1 MPRSTSLPRRGP
13 DLVGAAP
20 VDLET
25 ATDELYALSPDEF
38 IERRKQLVAE
48 ARAAKDRDLATQIGK
63 LRRPTRSA
71 WLINLLARQEPDD
84 VTTLLELGTAL
95 QEAQQRMAG
104 DELRQLSAQRRK
116 TVDALARR
124 AVELGREQGYSAPDG
139 ATQEVGQT
147 LQTAL
152 GDPEIAELVRT
163 GRVTQAVTYGG
174 FGSTDLASALGASL
188 PTQTTRQPA
197 KKAPPESVPAMDPKQ
212 RREAQKAAA
221 KAREQATAARKA
233 AAATESEA
241 EAATQH
247 ADELADQVESLR
259 SQLRQT
265 EAAEREAREAAR
277 TARKHYQELRQAALS
292 AEQTAAVAEEAI
304 E

>member
-1 MPRSTSLPRRGP
+1 M
-13 DLVGAAP
+13 DLQ
-20 VDLET
+20 T
-25 ATDELYALSPDEF
+25 ATNELYGLSPDEF
-38 IERRKQLVAE
+38 IERRQQLVTE
-48 ARAAKDRDLATQIGK
+48 ARGAKDRQLATQIGK

-84 VTTLLELGTAL
+84 VTALLELGTAL

-124 AVELGREQGYSAPDG
+124 AVELGLEQGYSAPDG

-152 GDPEIAELVRT
+152 GDAEIAELVRT
-163 GRVTQAVTYGG
+163 GTLTQAVTFGG
-174 FGSTDLASALGASL
+174 FGPTDLASALGASL
-188 PTQTTRQPA
+188 PTQAPSQPA
-197 KKAPPESVPAMDPKQ
+197 RKRAPPEPAPALDPKQ
-212 RREAQKAAA
+212 RREAEKAAA
-221 KAREQATAARKA
+221 ETRERARAARKA
-233 AAATESEA
+233 ADEAESEA

-247 ADELADQVESLR
+247 ADELADKVESLR

-265 EAAEREAREAAR
+265 EAAEREARDASR

-292 AEQTAAVAEEAI
+292 AEQAAAAAKEAI

>member
-1 MPRSTSLPRRGP
+1 
-13 DLVGAAP
+13 

-25 ATDELYALSPDEF
+25 AINELYALSPDEF
-38 IERRKQLVAE
+38 IERRQQLVAE
-48 ARAAKDRDLATQIGK
+48 TRAAKDRQLATQIGK

-84 VTTLLELGTAL
+84 VTALLELGTAL

-124 AVELGREQGYSAPDG
+124 AVELGREQGYGAPDG
-139 ATQEVGQT
+139 ATQEVSQT

-163 GRVTQAVTYGG
+163 GTLTQAVTYGG
-174 FGSTDLASALGASL
+174 FGPTDLASALGASL
-188 PTQTTRQPA
+188 PTQAPRQPA
-197 KKAPPESVPAMDPKQ
+197 KKQAPPEAAPALDPKQ
-212 RREAQKAAA
+212 RREAEKAAA
-221 KAREQATAARKA
+221 EARERARAARKTA
-233 AAATESEA
+233 EEAESEA

-247 ADELADQVESLR
+247 ADELADKVESLR

-292 AEQTAAVAEEAI
+292 AEQEAAAAKEAT